1 MSLYGVGAVEI
12 RSLIGQLSIYRGR
25 MVDVEI
31 LKYYEHGLE
40 RDRLTSGRQRIEFL
54 RIWDLL
60 ERYLPPAPAR
70 VLDVGGGAGVYALPL
85 AAAGYEVHLVDPV
98 PLHVEQAIT
107 ASRAAAVQLASIT
120 VGDARALEAAEAGV
134 DVVLLLGP
142 LYHLTDRA
150 DRITALREARRV
162 VRPGGLVVAKAL
174 SRFYPI
180 FENLAGD
187 RLPKPGEIEDTARFL
202 ADGQYRNPSGD
213 PMGFTTSYF
222 HRPEELTDE
231 ILEAGLDLR
240 VLAGASGSVKL
251 LPGLAQRLEDADQR
265 DHVLS
270 ILRLVETEPSIIGM
284 SQNFV
289 AVAQVSAGD

>member
-1 MSLYGVGAVEI
+1 
-12 RSLIGQLSIYRGR
+12 
-25 MVDVEI
+25 MVDSEI
-31 LKYYEHGLE
+31 LEYYEHGLE
-40 RDRLTSGRQRIEFL
+40 RERLTAGGRRIEFL
-54 RIWDLL
+54 RMWDLL
-60 ERYLPPAPAR
+60 ERHLPPAPAR

-98 PLHVEQAIT
+98 PLHVEQAIA
-107 ASRAAAVQLASIT
+107 ASRAASARLASIT
-120 VGDARALEAAEAGV
+120 VGDARALETADAGV

-142 LYHLTDRA
+142 LYHLTDKS

-180 FENLAGD
+180 FENLAGG
-187 RLPKPGEIEDTARFL
+187 RPPAPGEIEDTVRFL

-213 PMGFTTSYF
+213 PAGFTTSYF
-222 HRPEELTDE
+222 HRPEELTGE
-231 ILEAGLDLR
+231 IREAGLDLR
-240 VLAGASGSVKL
+240 VLVGASGNVKL
-251 LPGLAQRLEDADQR
+251 LPGFAQRLEDAGQR

-270 ILRLVETEPSIIGM
+270 VLRLTEMEPSIIGM

-289 AVAQVSAGD
+289 AVAQAPAGE